1 MVLLG
6 RMLVLTVA
14 CMAMVLAH
22 PVAHLAE
29 SEKDTTELAREVLE
43 TFGDD
48 AQH

>member
-22 PVAHLAE
+22 PVASLAE
-29 SEKDTTELAREVLE
+29 PGKDTAELAQQVLE
-43 TFGDD
+43 TYGDD
-48 AQH
+48 A